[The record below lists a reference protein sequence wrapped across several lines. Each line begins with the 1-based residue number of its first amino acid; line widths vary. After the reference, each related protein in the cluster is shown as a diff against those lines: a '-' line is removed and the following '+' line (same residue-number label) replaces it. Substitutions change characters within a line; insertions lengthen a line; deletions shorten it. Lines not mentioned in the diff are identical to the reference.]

1 MDLIRKYIDR
11 YPAFI
16 NGYDDIGS
24 RIVIYTTRS
33 EIINISKKDD
43 KYKIFITTVTPE
55 DSITDS
61 FLLTPIDAVYLLQ
74 SYLTNFNA

>member
-11 YPAFI
+11 YQDFI

-33 EIINISKKDD
+33 EIINISKDKD
-43 KYKIFITTVTPE
+43 KYKIFITNVTSE
-55 DSITDS
+55 DSNTNS
-61 FLLTPIDAVYLLQ
+61 FLLTSVDAIYLLQ
-74 SYLTNFNA
+74 SYLTTYSM